1 MSNVFNRDAGTE
13 KRVEIMENKDGE
25 TKVKDQIKIAL
36 YKSPFIINWMEKKRS
51 HLSDFYNAKPDR
63 CL

>member
-1 MSNVFNRDAGTE
+1 MFNVFNRDAGTE

-36 YKSPFIINWMEKKRS
+36 YKSTFIINGMWKMQPS
-51 HLSDFYNAKPDR
+51 VWFL
-63 CL
+63 

>member
-1 MSNVFNRDAGTE
+1 MSQLPQALSVGIAFCVDGYFMSNVFNRDAGTE

-36 YKSPFIINWMEKKRS
+36 YKSPFIIN
-51 HLSDFYNAKPDR
+51 
-63 CL
+63 